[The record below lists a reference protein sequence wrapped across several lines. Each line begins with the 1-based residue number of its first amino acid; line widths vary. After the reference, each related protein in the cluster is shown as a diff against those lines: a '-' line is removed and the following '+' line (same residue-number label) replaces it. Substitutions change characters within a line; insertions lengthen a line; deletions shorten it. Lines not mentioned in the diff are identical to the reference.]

1 MKKEKKYKEP
11 LELDKPVVEDNLIAY
26 QRNLFRQDSF
36 FEQRNEDN
44 LKFQPSFSKLRIG
57 TLFSGIGA
65 FEEAL
70 KQLQIPHELKFA
82 CDNGEIEFIPFENR
96 EIRKEYKD
104 LCRRHRRLD
113 DIELFRYNFLS
124 GEMNRIIDSIRQKC
138 YTLKNNAERTKY
150 INSLY
155 ARFSPLNS
163 HNYVKD
169 SYLANYNLL
178 EENFHTDVRF
188 IKGDEYLHQIDIMVG
203 GSPCQSFSTYGNKM
217 GLEDTRGTLFYDY
230 ARIIKEC
237 QPKIFI
243 YENVAGLI
251 NHDKKRTWA
260 IMNQVWESLGYVI
273 RFQILNAKDY
283 NHPQLRRRLFLI
295 GFRKDV
301 YTKEYVF
308 PKTMKL
314 TKTSHQFM
322 EQSPVDDKYYL
333 PEKGFKWVTDPS
345 RNDRKAR
352 VNQDI
357 TGCQTAVQQDN
368 WSGDL
373 RVERPQPHHYTD
385 DRIYIGQYDFGNGLE
400 DAVARKMTPR
410 ECLRLMGF
418 SDDFQIVV
426 PDKIAYRQS
435 GNSIV
440 VPVLKEIIK
449 TLLPYLD

>member
-1 MKKEKKYKEP
+1 MLIIKKMQLHKNSP
-11 LELDKPVVEDNLIAY
+11 LRVG
-26 QRNLFRQDSF
+26 S
-36 FEQRNEDN
+36 
-44 LKFQPSFSKLRIG
+44 
-57 TLFSGIGA
+57 LFSGIGA
-65 FEEAL
+65 FEHAL
-70 KQLQIPHELKFA
+70 KQLNIEHEILFA
-82 CDNGEIEFIPFENR
+82 CDNGER
-96 EIRKEYKD
+96 ELPLRQNDLLRLIQGMNDIQLSVFCGDYIDRVGVKKAYREVETDLLFKIAKKCTPANTPIVLEYQKEGRKSPIKHHLTLTKD
-104 LCRRHRRLD
+104 QIIALTPNMTMKEREAYVD
-113 DIELFRYNFLS
+113 ELYHMI
-124 GEMNRIIDSIRQKC
+124 GE
-138 YTLKNNAERTKY
+138 
-150 INSLY
+150 
-155 ARFSPLNS
+155 

-169 SYLANYNLL
+169 SYFANYDITDNQWH
-178 EENFHTDVRF
+178 EDVRF
-188 IKGDEYLHQIDIMVG
+188 IDASEFKGKLDIMVG
-203 GSPCQSFSTYGNKM
+203 GSPCQSFSNYGNKM

-237 QPKIFI
+237 QPKIFV
-243 YENVAGLI
+243 YENVSGLI
-251 NHDKKRTWA
+251 NHDKKRTWTL
-260 IMNQVWESLGYVI
+260 MKQVWESLGYVI
-273 RFQILNAKDY
+273 RFQILDAKDY
-283 NHPQLRRRLFLI
+283 DHPQLRKRLFLI
-295 GFRKDV
+295 GFRKDI

-308 PKTMKL
+308 PPQKEL

-322 EQSPVDDKYYL
+322 EPSPVDDKYYL

-373 RVERPQPHHYTD
+373 RVERPQPYHYTD
-385 DRIYIGQYDFGNGLE
+385 DRIYIGKYDFGNGLE

-418 SDDFQIVV
+418 SDDFKIVV

-440 VPVLKEIIK
+440 VPVLKEIIE